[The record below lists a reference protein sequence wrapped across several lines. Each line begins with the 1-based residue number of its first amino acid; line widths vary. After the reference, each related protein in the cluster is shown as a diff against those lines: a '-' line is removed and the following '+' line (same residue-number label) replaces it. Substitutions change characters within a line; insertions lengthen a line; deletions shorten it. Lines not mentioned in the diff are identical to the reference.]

1 MFVISTYADT
11 IRIMPHM
18 FHQSTQSCVHH
29 EIDKKYPN
37 RVIMDVGLVICRYGA
52 VTQIGDGVCV
62 PGDGAAHHEV
72 IFRLIVFRPFVEE
85 VLVGHITSCNEEGI
99 MVQLGGFFYDIFIPA
114 YWMLRPTEFDRSKGL
129 WVWMPQYE
137 PDEPPERYEMDIGAE
152 IRFKVK
158 GINFTQI
165 TNTAKG
171 VQATMSSTTSR
182 HLPTGATTDHHRP
195 PTDYGGGSGSTA
207 GLGNHNASSSSVDLT
222 GSKNENDY
230 RPVRKRSS
238 SFDTTEIS
246 HPECMTITGS
256 ICEDGLG
263 LVSWWA
269 NGDEQEENDD
279 DDDDDEVLDDE
290 EDMNHVEV
298 LEEVL
303 EE

>member
-1 MFVISTYADT
+1 MFVISTCADT

-195 PTDYGGGSGSTA
+195 TDYDV
-207 GLGNHNASSSSVDLT
+207 SSASVDLT

-238 SFDTTEIS
+238 SFDTTDIS
-246 HPECMTITGS
+246 HPACMTITGS

-269 NGDEQEENDD
+269 NGDDQEEHDEVLDDVEEEEEVLDD
-279 DDDDDEVLDDE
+279 DEEEVLDDE
-290 EDMNHVEV
+290 E
-298 LEEVL
+298 
-303 EE
+303 

>member
-1 MFVISTYADT
+1 
-11 IRIMPHM
+11 
-18 FHQSTQSCVHH
+18 
-29 EIDKKYPN
+29 
-37 RVIMDVGLVICRYGA
+37 
-52 VTQIGDGVCV
+52 
-62 PGDGAAHHEV
+62 
-72 IFRLIVFRPFVEE
+72 
-85 VLVGHITSCNEEGI
+85 

-114 YWMLRPTEFDRSKGL
+114 YWMLRPTEFDPSKGV

-182 HLPTGATTDHHRP
+182 QLPSGGATMDPISRSTNTDA
-195 PTDYGGGSGSTA
+195 GGGNHASTTSVN
-207 GLGNHNASSSSVDLT
+207 GNNNHDN
-222 GSKNENDY
+222 NDY

-246 HPECMTITGS
+246 HPACMTITGS

-263 LVSWWA
+263 LVSWWSS
-269 NGDEQEENDD
+269 GDEPEE
-279 DDDDDEVLDDE
+279 EPMEEEKDE
-290 EDMNHVEV
+290 E
-298 LEEVL
+298 EE
-303 EE
+303 EIIQED

>member
-1 MFVISTYADT
+1 MFVISTCADT

-18 FHQSTQSCVHH
+18 FHQSTQSCVHY

-114 YWMLRPTEFDRSKGL
+114 YWMLRPTEFDASKGV

-182 HLPTGATTDHHRP
+182 QLPSGAATMDPMSRSTTDN
-195 PTDYGGGSGSTA
+195 TGV
-207 GLGNHNASSSSVDLT
+207 GNHASNNTTSMDVNGNNHHD
-222 GSKNENDY
+222 NNDY

-246 HPECMTITGS
+246 HPACMTITGS

-263 LVSWWA
+263 LVSWWSS
-269 NGDEQEENDD
+269 GDEPE
-279 DDDDDEVLDDE
+279 
-290 EDMNHVEV
+290 
-298 LEEVL
+298 EEVM
-303 EE
+303 EEEVMEEEIIQED